1 MLFIIYDDF
10 ECIIQKLDGCK
21 NNSGNSSTTKES
33 KEIHSGFPMSRIS
46 FFRSIENK
54 LDVYRGKDCMEYFY
68 ELLREH
74 VKSMINFRKKKMKLW
89 TKEQQE
95 SYENAKLCY
104 ICREK
109 FENKYLKDKKYLRV
123 RDHCHYTEEYRSA
136 AHSIC
141 NLKYIVPKTI
151 PIVYHNVFNYDYH
164 IIIKKLAEEFK
175 K

>member
-10 ECIIQKLDGCK
+10 KCIIQKLDGCK
-21 NNSGNSSTTKES
+21 NNSENSSTTKER
-33 KEIHSGFPMSRIS
+33 KDIHSGFSMSRIS
-46 FFRSIENK
+46 SFRSIENK
-54 LDVYRGKDCMEYFY
+54 LDVYRRKDCMEYFY
-68 ELLREH
+68 EFLREH
-74 VKSMINFRKKKMKLW
+74 VKSIINFRKKKMKLW

-95 SYENAKLCY
+95 PYENAKLFY
-104 ICREK
+104 ICKEK
-109 FENKYLKDKKYLRV
+109 FENKYFKDKKYLRV